1 MQAECFDGVVVSVCK
16 NHEGIGLFFGFLLQF
31 VHHGLPRKYHCMVDL
46 DPFGSFTDKWLLAFG
61 NHDHGKLRTMGRPT
75 KIKTAIWIG
84 EKQTR
89 IRDRF
94 LPLLLLFVSALATM
108 GAQFSLAYPTNTQA
122 LPSTTAAS
130 ASAAADAASR
140 SSAPIVEYAPPPA
153 EYARAK
159 AYSNASYRHSF
170 IGALYGFLVLLAILR
185 WRVAPSFRDLAER
198 ASSHRFVQLIIFAPL
213 ILLTIAV
220 LGIPSDIW
228 DQSLSRAYK
237 LSVQAWGPWLRDW
250 ILNQAML
257 VIVGTLLVGILY
269 GVIRRSPRRWWL
281 YFWLASIPI
290 LLAVFFLKPTI
301 IDPLFYTFKPLQ
313 TVQPALLSE
322 MQKVVHRGG
331 MEIPSDRML
340 VMNASAKQTGLNAY
354 VTGFGASKRVV
365 VWDNTIVNS
374 TIPETLFVFGH
385 EMGHYVLLHIPK
397 EIAIYATILLVL
409 LYVGYR
415 LANWMLARWGAQWG
429 IRDLQDWASLPV
441 LLFVI
446 TALGFL
452 ATPAFNGVSRHFEHE
467 ADRYGLEVIHGVVP
481 DPNQVAAH
489 YFQKSG
495 EKNLADPDPNA
506 FIEVWFFDHPTRPER
521 VHFVATYDPWSKGIA
536 PKYVK

>member
-1 MQAECFDGVVVSVCK
+1 M
-16 NHEGIGLFFGFLLQF
+16 
-31 VHHGLPRKYHCMVDL
+31 
-46 DPFGSFTDKWLLAFG
+46 
-61 NHDHGKLRTMGRPT
+61 
-75 KIKTAIWIG
+75 
-84 EKQTR
+84 TR
-89 IRDRF
+89 SRDRI
-94 LPLLLLFVSALATM
+94 LPLLLFFVSALATLH
-108 GAQFSLAYPTNTQA
+108 AQTSPANPTNA
-122 LPSTTAAS
+122 PAPPSTTAVS
-130 ASAAADAASR
+130 PPAAAHAVST

-159 AYSNASYRHSF
+159 AYSNASYRHVF

-185 WRVAPSFRDLAER
+185 WRVAPAFRDLVER
-198 ASSHRFVQLIIFAPL
+198 VSSHRFVQLIIFAPL

-228 DQSLSRAYK
+228 DQSLSRAYG
-237 LSVQAWGPWLRDW
+237 LSVQAWGLWLGDW
-250 ILNQAML
+250 FLNLAMML
-257 VIVGTLLVGILY
+257 IVGTLLVGILY
-269 GVIRRSPRRWWL
+269 GVIRRSPRRWWF

-290 LLAVFFLKPTI
+290 LLAVFFLKPTV

-313 TVQPALLSE
+313 TVQPVLLSE
-322 MQKVVHRGG
+322 MEKVVHRGG
-331 MEIPSDRML
+331 MEIPADRMF

-354 VTGFGASKRVV
+354 VTGFGPSKRVV
-365 VWDNTIVNS
+365 VWDNTIAKTTV
-374 TIPETLFVFGH
+374 PETLFVFGH

-397 EIAIYATILLVL
+397 EIAIYAAILLFL

-415 LANWMLARWGAQWG
+415 LANGMLARWGAQWG
-429 IRDLQDWASLPV
+429 IRDLQDWASLPA

-446 TALGFL
+446 TALAFF

-467 ADRYGLEVIHGVVP
+467 ADRYGLEVIHGIVP

-495 EKNLADPDPNA
+495 ERNLADPDPNA
-506 FIEVWFFDHPTRPER
+506 FIELWFFDHPTRPER
-521 VHFVATYDPWSKGIA
+521 VHFVATYDPWSKGDA